1 MSFSVASYF
10 TCSLRA
16 SSASATSV
24 FSPIEGA
31 PPSCHA
37 ASPFST
43 PLHRKTNRK
52 RQPLL
57 QRTRCGAVPSA
68 ATHDGRRTIYS
79 RATPTPF
86 STAPGHGHM
95 KSLAHIPHCRRASE
109 RLAEVCLCYT
119 QTSSS
124 SPRPASLRPSI
135 RLCAGATTCS
145 STGPDDSRELLHPHS
160 LHSICI
166 SPASAAPAASF

>member
-16 SSASATSV
+16 SSASATRYSRQSKARRPPATLLRR
-24 FSPIEGA
+24 SPRHSTEKPIGNVNRSYRA
-31 PPSCHA
+31 P
-37 ASPFST
+37 
-43 PLHRKTNRK
+43 
-52 RQPLL
+52 
-57 QRTRCGAVPSA
+57 AVALSQVRWI
-68 ATHDGRRTIYS
+68 DGRRRTIYS

-86 STAPGHGHM
+86 STAPGHGRM

-124 SPRPASLRPSI
+124 FPRPASLRPSI
-135 RLCAGATTCS
+135 RFCAGASTSPLPDLTTPANFY
-145 STGPDDSRELLHPHS
+145 TLTR
-160 LHSICI
+160 SIQF
-166 SPASAAPAASF
+166 A